1 METGK
6 RVVCRSHS
14 ERQEKETCPFC
25 RLPFHQKVSVKKEK
39 LNLKMS
45 AYVTCAQCEKKLP
58 RKATKKCFTCGF
70 LCIQCHDSH
79 TTMKIF
85 KNHEISLAQV
95 EENCLFCDKHKDTN
109 NGSFCKKCQKGVCEE
124 CVLESHGECQS
135 EICTSHQWLEESV
148 QNSAIN
154 RLEIPQLI
162 KYILEHLHKIEKNA
176 PSLTYREGIIQQLIK
191 LREST
196 LSLHNFIKKTEE
208 EMDVNKNI
216 ATDHEYPSLPTELFS
231 ESCRTANIIPTVCIH
246 FDVDEKMER
255 FRNIGD
261 LGYQNKALPV
271 SFYSKYQVTYTSAM
285 FPRYDYHLEL
295 IQKIIDREI
304 EEDGNITIK
313 DEYKISLS
321 TIRVH
326 VYGSTIEEIRELLDP
341 LEMQESFGNDQYLG
355 NVILV
360 AFIDATDGDFET
372 SCNNIQEQMNELK
385 CCWCIIVSSMHDL
398 EKLRK
403 HLLDKTHTTKV
414 SIVPPDTETL
424 WKYLT
429 SAMELPLIEF
439 LNVKSMNK
447 GLSNSLREDVETV
460 LRRIEKCSEI
470 KPSHESY
477 EIPID
482 IKNVLD
488 RYAKSIVQYGFHFEN
503 FRIVVK
509 NGKFDEVKEALNAT
523 ELCDSFA
530 IEVIRQNDF
539 KETIIPFTGEHQAQ
553 GMKLYQSPEK
563 QQNSASQTTIDRY
576 GTLGSLA
583 LLNNEKTVALSCRHI
598 CIKGGN
604 VFFENEQNER
614 ILLGT
619 CINTSEEA
627 QKIYNDLA
635 IFGLDRDVEKNFPK
649 KKLLNHK
656 GVLTNAEV
664 FRSTDTFGIRGEIV
678 HKLGAS
684 SKWTQ
689 GKIVAS
695 ERVENVYSIIKV
707 RGMNGQE
714 FGKPGDSGSIVFRES
729 QDARERKLEVV
740 AILVG
745 GQIEN
750 GEQLNDQTND
760 ENSQS
765 ELIVCTVFK
774 DALEL
779 IKKSNSSIKS
789 LEFFND

>member
-1 METGK
+1 M
-6 RVVCRSHS
+6 S
-14 ERQEKETCPFC
+14 E
-25 RLPFHQKVSVKKEK
+25 
-39 LNLKMS
+39 
-45 AYVTCAQCEKKLP
+45 YVTCAQCEKKLP
-58 RKATKKCFTCGF
+58 RKSTKKCFTCGF

-85 KNHEISLAQV
+85 KNHEISLAPI
-95 EENCLFCDKHKDTN
+95 ENCLNCDKHNDKK
-109 NGSFCKKCQKGVCEE
+109 NGSFCKKCQKDVCEE
-124 CVLESHGECQS
+124 CVLESNGECQS
-135 EICTSHQWLEESV
+135 EICTSHQWIEENV
-148 QNSAIN
+148 QNSDIN
-154 RLEIPQLI
+154 RDEIQQSI
-162 KYILEHLHKIEKNA
+162 KFILHAIENIV
-176 PSLTYREGIIQQLIK
+176 SSSCDRERIIQQLRKIRDNSI
-191 LREST
+191 LSFHT
-196 LSLHNFIKKTEE
+196 LEVRNVK
-208 EMDVNKNI
+208 KNI
-216 ATDHEYPSLPTELFS
+216 ATEYPGLPLKSFS
-231 ESCRTANIIPTVCIH
+231 ENSRTKNIVETMGIPFEC
-246 FDVDEKMER
+246 DEKFKR
-255 FRNIGD
+255 CRY
-261 LGYQNKALPV
+261 LGALGFLNKALPE

-285 FPRYDYHLEL
+285 FPRYKYHLEL

-304 EEDGNITIK
+304 KEDANITIK
-313 DEYKISLS
+313 DVYKISRT
-321 TIRVH
+321 TIQVH

-341 LEMQESFGNDQYLG
+341 LEMRESPGNGQQLG

-360 AFIDATDGDFET
+360 AFIDATDADFQT
-372 SCNNIQEQMNELK
+372 SCNNIQERMNELK
-385 CCWCIIVSSMHDL
+385 CCWCIIVTSMHDL

-403 HLLDKTHTTKV
+403 HFLDKNHTTKIF
-414 SIVPPDTETL
+414 IVPPNSEAL

-470 KPSHESY
+470 KPSHASY

-482 IKNVLD
+482 ITNVLN
-488 RYAKSIVQYGFHFEN
+488 RYAKSITQYGFHFEN
-503 FRIVVK
+503 FRVVVK
-509 NGKFDEVKEALNAT
+509 NERFDEVKEALNAT
-523 ELCDSFA
+523 GFFDSFA
-530 IEVIRQNDF
+530 IEVIRHNDF
-539 KETIIPFTGEHQAQ
+539 KETIIPFTGEHQGQ

-563 QQNSASQTTIDRY
+563 QQYSASQTSIDRY

-583 LLNNEKTVALSCRHI
+583 LLNNEKTVALSCKHL
-598 CIKGGN
+598 CIQGGN
-604 VFFENEQNER
+604 VFFEKEQNKR

-627 QKIYNDLA
+627 QKIHSDLA
-635 IFGLDRDVEKNFPK
+635 IFGLDREVEKYFPN
-649 KKLLNHK
+649 KKLLNHQ
-656 GVLTNAEV
+656 GDLTNAEV
-664 FRSTDTFGIRGEIV
+664 FRFTDTIDIRGEIV

-695 ERVENVYSIIKV
+695 ERVENVYGIIKV
-707 RGMNGQE
+707 KGMNGQV

-729 QDARERKLEVV
+729 QNARERKLEVV
-740 AILVG
+740 AMLVG

-760 ENSQS
+760 KNSPS
-765 ELIVCTVFK
+765 ELIVCTVFQ

-779 IKKSNSSIKS
+779 IKKSNVSIKS